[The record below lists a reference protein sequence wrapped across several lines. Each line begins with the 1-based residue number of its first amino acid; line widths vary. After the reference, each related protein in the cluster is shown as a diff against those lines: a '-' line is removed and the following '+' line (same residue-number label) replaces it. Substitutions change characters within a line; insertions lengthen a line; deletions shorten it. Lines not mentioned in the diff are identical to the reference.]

1 MGKFV
6 KRPVTIEAT
15 LVTKEIVRA
24 WANKELDRPKEISEL
39 DVWWKKEFPDDPNS
53 ADIIDEE
60 RSTYSGK
67 VATLE
72 GDMTFNIGDWLIRGI
87 KNELYPCKDDIFR
100 ATYTP
105 AE

>member
-15 LVTKEIVRA
+15 LVTKELVRA
-24 WANKELDRPKEISEL
+24 WANKELERPAEIKEL

-53 ADIIDEE
+53 ADIIDDAN
-60 RSTYSGK
+60 STYSGK
-67 VATLE
+67 VQTLE
-72 GDMTFNIGDWLIRGI
+72 GDMTFNIGDWLVRGI
-87 KNELYPCKDDIFR
+87 AGELYAVKNEIFQ
-100 ATYTP
+100 ATYAP